1 MTPSM
6 TCKFGRHRSALGAA
20 LLASLL
26 LGAPAAHA
34 QPAKGDQAAAEAL
47 FRQGR
52 DLIAADD
59 YAAGCPKF
67 EASFAMHPSAS
78 TLLNIA
84 KCKEHDGKLAA
95 AWTDYRQALTLNRE
109 TKGKKRQRELEAIA
123 TKGIRAL
130 EPRLPKL
137 RVVVTAPPAGLEVLR
152 DGVELQ
158 AAALGVALPADPGKH
173 EVRFSAPGYRAE
185 ARTVTLEEGKTTTIE
200 VSLKAEVAAPVA
212 EKPEG
217 GVPGWVWITGGAG
230 VVLAGVGVFFLVDDL
245 SAIDALRENCRTNAY
260 GTYCAPG
267 YDQESDN
274 ARKDR
279 GFGLFLGLGGAG
291 VITIGAAVV
300 GLVTAPSSKASGAP
314 GAPGAA
320 ATAMAASPWI
330 GPDRAGATMTGTF

>member
-1 MTPSM
+1 MDRRQFRPRRSRLKT
-6 TCKFGRHRSALGAA
+6 FRRHRCDTAQGCASAAR
-20 LLASLL
+20 
-26 LGAPAAHA
+26 A

-67 EASFAMHPSAS
+67 EASFVMHPSAS

-84 KCKEHDGKLAA
+84 KCKEHEGKLAA

-109 TKGKKRQRELEAIA
+109 TTGKKRQKELEEIA
-123 TKGIRAL
+123 TKGMRAL

-158 AAALGVALPADPGKH
+158 AAALGEALPADPGKH
-173 EVRFSAPGYRAE
+173 EVRFSAPGYRPE
-185 ARTVTLEEGKTTTIE
+185 TRTVTLEEGKTITVE
-200 VSLKAEVAAPVA
+200 VSLKAEVAAPI
-212 EKPEG
+212 EKKPEGG

-245 SAIDALRENCRTNAY
+245 SAIDALRENCRTSTY

-267 YDQESDN
+267 YDRESDN

-300 GLVTAPSSKASGAP
+300 GLATAPSSN
-314 GAPGAA
+314 APGAA
-320 ATAMAASPWI
+320 TTGMAVSPWI